1 MTVTG
6 PLAQS
11 NVEAAAN
18 ESGAALKKAFKRKV
32 QDAAPDQGS
41 AFLPM
46 AMETPG
52 GFHKVALEQVKRI
65 GAAVACTRPPSNC
78 SSGCQSP

>member
-1 MTVTG
+1 MVSG

-32 QDAAPDQGS
+32 QDAAQDLGLGMDP
-41 AFLPM
+41 
-46 AMETPG
+46 
-52 GFHKVALEQVKRI
+52 V
-65 GAAVACTRPPSNC
+65 
-78 SSGCQSP
+78 